1 MIMKVNVGIN
11 VSDTIVCD
19 SSLLKKIIN
28 DGNYDYNSEITV
40 EQKSLLEKVKDD
52 FGRWLDDVLSSLFNS
67 PDAIINSNNLMRWVW
82 IGIAAVALVTILY
95 YIYKKKMFFFKKK
108 EKAADDYEVGEETIY
123 GIDFDKEIAA
133 AVGRGDYREAV
144 RLRYLQCLKF
154 LSDHEVI
161 DWRIY
166 KTPAQYTREYK
177 QAAFTQLTRTYVLV
191 RYGDRDAN
199 QSVLDGIVGNYESIV
214 ERVEDSKVAA
224 AGQEEGG
231 PA

>member
-95 YIYKKKMFFFKKK
+95 YIYKKKMFFF
-108 EKAADDYEVGEETIY
+108 
-123 GIDFDKEIAA
+123 
-133 AVGRGDYREAV
+133 
-144 RLRYLQCLKF
+144 
-154 LSDHEVI
+154 
-161 DWRIY
+161 
-166 KTPAQYTREYK
+166 
-177 QAAFTQLTRTYVLV
+177 
-191 RYGDRDAN
+191 
-199 QSVLDGIVGNYESIV
+199 
-214 ERVEDSKVAA
+214 
-224 AGQEEGG
+224 QEEDLYELQIQKYQ
-231 PA
+231 

>member
-133 AVGRGDYREAV
+133 AVP
-144 RLRYLQCLKF
+144 
-154 LSDHEVI
+154 EV
-161 DWRIY
+161 
-166 KTPAQYTREYK
+166 P
-177 QAAFTQLTRTYVLV
+177 
-191 RYGDRDAN
+191 
-199 QSVLDGIVGNYESIV
+199 
-214 ERVEDSKVAA
+214 
-224 AGQEEGG
+224 
-231 PA
+231 

>member
-1 MIMKVNVGIN
+1 MKVNVGIN

-52 FGRWLDDVLSSLFNS
+52 FGRWLDDVLSS
-67 PDAIINSNNLMRWVW
+67 
-82 IGIAAVALVTILY
+82 LVTILY

-199 QSVLDGIVGNYESIV
+199 QSVLDGIVSNYESIV
-214 ERVEDSKVAA
+214 ERVKDSKVAA

>member
-1 MIMKVNVGIN
+1 MFHILI
-11 VSDTIVCD
+11 D
-19 SSLLKKIIN
+19 N
-28 DGNYDYNSEITV
+28 D
-40 EQKSLLEKVKDD
+40 
-52 FGRWLDDVLSSLFNS
+52 
-67 PDAIINSNNLMRWVW
+67 NSNNNGNDTISGATTHEDNMAEGR
-82 IGIAAVALVTILY
+82 IGLGTFVDYSGTALNNV
-95 YIYKKKMFFFKKK
+95 
-108 EKAADDYEVGEETIY
+108 Y

-199 QSVLDGIVGNYESIV
+199 QSVLDGIVSNYESIV
-214 ERVEDSKVAA
+214 ERVKDSKVAA